1 MTYPLNIS
9 VNTAVKALTD
19 AGYRP
24 ALEPHA
30 VGTDHRGR
38 PCVHTAWPRE
48 QYRAACPLCEPGEA
62 NLRIGPWSADDY
74 RAVLFCI
81 NPGCPSWAGAS
92 TEAEV
97 HHRLRDALSALLP
110 AVPPRATAAKGRRQ
124 SGLRKSSLRRSTI
137 GRQR

>member
-1 MTYPLNIS
+1 MSYPPKIT
-9 VNTAVKALTD
+9 VNTMIKALRD

-30 VGTDHRGR
+30 VGTDHKGR
-38 PCVHTAWPRE
+38 PFVHTAWPRE

-62 NLRIGPWSADDY
+62 NLRIGPWSADDQ

-110 AVPPRATAAKGRRQ
+110 AVPPRATAAKGQPTNTWRR
-124 SGLRKSSLRRSTI
+124 SSLPASPF
-137 GRQR
+137 GRVL